1 MNETSSDPNI
11 IEEVK
16 ESRKLPSFNTTN
28 VYVKADNKIFRNG
41 GGNNEG
47 GKTFL
52 LPQSKIDYKSN
63 DILKRQQRFS
73 VDL

>member
-1 MNETSSDPNI
+1 MIETSTDPN

-16 ESRKLPSFNTTN
+16 ESRKLPSFSSN

-63 DILKRQQRFS
+63 DILKR
-73 VDL
+73 